1 MRFRSLSLIAAAAA
15 LVSSCQAPKGFS
27 PTSTL
32 YCRTG
37 YQTPWIRKE
46 GCSEELLALK
56 EQLLSQPLTLES
68 AVQLALLNN
77 AAVQA
82 LLENVGVK
90 EADFIQASLISNP
103 VFEGTWRYPNRVE
116 PSINIEYSLLA
127 SFLDIMLRP
136 LRMRTA
142 RCDLLA
148 ARAATTDALLAFIA
162 DVQKNYAAVAMY
174 EVNLPLLRESV
185 EAKFLSFELSE
196 RLSKAGNVGPL
207 FVQEIRLKY
216 LEEKY
221 LLDLMETEER
231 LARGDLAALLGLSSQ
246 ECLPPIEQL
255 LEPPELADC
264 SSRLSCLAVDQ
275 SFELQALALEAG
287 RIAQAF
293 GLHEWWSE
301 TDLWLGAA
309 AEKEPEG
316 EWVVGP
322 AISVALPIFNR
333 GQAERARLWAEFC
346 RTANLWHAKK
356 VELSAHVEALYS
368 AYQLQRANLRET
380 TVERIP
386 NAEEA
391 LETTLRNYNFMN
403 ASVLDLLSA
412 KGQELML
419 KRQEIALKREA
430 WETYTAL
437 LRAVGG
443 AL

>member
-1 MRFRSLSLIAAAAA
+1 
-15 LVSSCQAPKGFS
+15 
-27 PTSTL
+27 
-32 YCRTG
+32 
-37 YQTPWIRKE
+37 
-46 GCSEELLALK
+46 
-56 EQLLSQPLTLES
+56 EQLLSQQLTLES

-77 AAVQA
+77 TSVQA

-148 ARAATTDALLAFIA
+148 ARAATTDALLRFIA
-162 DVQKNYAAVAMY
+162 EVQQSFAAVAHF
-174 EVNLPLLRESV
+174 EASLPLLKESV
-185 EAKFLSFELSE
+185 EAKMLSFELSE
-196 RLSKAGNVGPL
+196 RLSRAGNVGPL
-207 FVQEIRLKY
+207 FVQEHRLHY

-221 LLDLMETEER
+221 QLDRMETEER
-231 LARGDLAALLGLSSQ
+231 LARGELASLLGLSSAD
-246 ECLPPIEQL
+246 CLPKIAPLQ
-255 LEPPELADC
+255 EPPHLDEC
-264 SSRLSCLAVDQ
+264 SSRLVCLALEN
-275 SFELQALALEAG
+275 SFELEALALETG

-301 TDLWLGAA
+301 TNLWLGAA

-346 RTANLWHAKK
+346 RSANLWHAKK
-356 VELSAHVEALYS
+356 VELSSHVEALCS
-368 AYQLQRANLRET
+368 AYHLQIANLIDT
-380 TVERIP
+380 TLKRIP

-412 KGQELML
+412 KEQELML
-419 KRQEIALKREA
+419 KRQEAMLKQEA
-430 WETYTAL
+430 WQTYTAL